1 VNAAL
6 LIDGAW
12 LGAPTDMPITN
23 PWNGEEIARVPCATY
38 ADLQHALAAARRGRT
53 RMAALSTGERAA
65 ILRRAAAALREHHE
79 EMARLLSRESGKPI
93 RGARR
98 EVARCIHTLE
108 LSAEEATRLAGETI
122 AFDSFEGGGVRSGWY
137 HHEPLGI
144 VVAITPFNDPLN
156 LVAHKL
162 GPALAGGNAVI
173 LKPSAQAPLAALRL
187 ARMLV
192 DAGLPDGAL
201 AVLTG
206 RGAELGDALV
216 ANPDV
221 AVVSFTGGDATGA
234 RIAAAAG
241 AKKLLM
247 ELGSNSPVI
256 VMPSADVAR
265 AAVATV
271 AGAFSAAGQNCIGV
285 QRVFVERG
293 VYAAF
298 RDAVVAATGRLRVG
312 DPSDEYTEV
321 GPLINEREACRVEA
335 WMQEAIAAGA
345 RLLCGGARRGAL
357 LEPVVLEDV
366 PPHCSIVCREVFGPV
381 LSLFPVDTLDE
392 AIERANAAESI
403 IHAAIFTRDIDEAM
417 CASHELR
424 AGGVMINDST
434 DYRLDAM
441 PFGAAGRGGLGRE
454 GVRFA
459 LREMTQTKVV
469 CITRF

>member
-1 VNAAL
+1 
-6 LIDGAW
+6 
-12 LGAPTDMPITN
+12 
-23 PWNGEEIARVPCATY
+23 
-38 ADLQHALAAARRGRT
+38 
-53 RMAALSTGERAA
+53 
-65 ILRRAAAALREHHE
+65 
-79 EMARLLSRESGKPI
+79 
-93 RGARR
+93 
-98 EVARCIHTLE
+98 
-108 LSAEEATRLAGETI
+108 
-122 AFDSFEGGGVRSGWY
+122 VR
-137 HHEPLGI
+137 
-144 VVAITPFNDPLN
+144 
-156 LVAHKL
+156 
-162 GPALAGGNAVI
+162 
-173 LKPSAQAPLAALRL
+173 
-187 ARMLV
+187 
-192 DAGLPDGAL
+192 
-201 AVLTG
+201 
-206 RGAELGDALV
+206 
-216 ANPDV
+216 
-221 AVVSFTGGDATGA
+221 VVSFTGGVETGL
-234 RIAAAAG
+234 RITRTAG
-241 AKKLLM
+241 IKKLCM